1 MYMKYLI
8 FDFNGTVIDDL
19 EISLE
24 AINHTVK
31 KYLDR
36 GPVTREEYYDVFT
49 FPVIKYYEALG
60 FDFNKL
66 DWLEVGQ
73 CWMDYYLENR
83 YRCVLN
89 EGIKDFLIESQKKGY
104 INVIL
109 SASMHDHLVIQL
121 KELGVYE
128 YFDEILGQTDFYAYS
143 KLESA
148 LNFIKDKNPN
158 DCLMFGDS
166 LHDLEVAKAMNVE
179 CILVAKGHQNRKTLE
194 TSGCRVVDCISEVK
208 I

>member
-1 MYMKYLI
+1 MKYLI
-8 FDFNGTVIDDL
+8 FDFNGLVIDDL

-24 AINHTVK
+24 AINRTVQ
-31 KYLDR
+31 KYLNR
-36 GPVTREEYYDVFT
+36 GPVTKEEYYNVFT

-66 DWLEVGQ
+66 DWHEVGQ
-73 CWMDYYLENR
+73 YWMDYYVANR
-83 YRCVLN
+83 YRCGLN
-89 EGIKDFLIESQKKGY
+89 EGIKDFLIKSKNKGY

-109 SASMHDHLVIQL
+109 SASMHDHLIAQL

-128 YFDEILGQTDFYAYS
+128 YFDEILGLDNIYAYS
-143 KLESA
+143 KVESG
-148 LNFIKDKNPN
+148 LNFIKDKDVK

-179 CILVAKGHQNRKTLE
+179 CILVAKGHQKRETLE
-194 TSGCRVVDCISEVK
+194 SSGCKVVDCISEVE